1 MEFDKELEKT
11 AYEWA
16 NNLCSEFYA
25 GIVDP
30 LNPLSSEAL
39 EIYAALKSFGFFQ
52 KYDHDNNAEVVKALA
67 FARYRD
73 LSWQKKHPPKPKM
86 SKWERVTGRRPKR

>member
-30 LNPLSSEAL
+30 LNPLSSEA
-39 EIYAALKSFGFFQ
+39 
-52 KYDHDNNAEVVKALA
+52 
-67 FARYRD
+67 
-73 LSWQKKHPPKPKM
+73 
-86 SKWERVTGRRPKR
+86 